1 LPGFQHR
8 IMPNFT
14 QKSCPVTS
22 GHLNITEDQ
31 VGEVLSGKGETDNA
45 GIGFEN
51 IIPHLAKRLSEGH
64 S

>member
-1 LPGFQHR
+1 
-8 IMPNFT
+8 MPNFT